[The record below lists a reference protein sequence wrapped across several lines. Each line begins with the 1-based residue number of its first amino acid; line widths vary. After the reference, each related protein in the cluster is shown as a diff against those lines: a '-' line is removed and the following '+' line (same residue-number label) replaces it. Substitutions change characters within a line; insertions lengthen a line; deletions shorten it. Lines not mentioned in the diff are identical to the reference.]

1 MKTQTN
7 LANRS
12 GSTRCLRS
20 ELPRLN
26 GSHEGAPR
34 RESGTTGSPVQFTR
48 TVLLTSGCSKRT
60 LPRLVCVVFSVT
72 TACSVSVA
80 VYVGALDSTKA
91 DEVCLPKATTVRG
104 LARNETRS
112 QTWDPIQYISIN
124 MFVVARRYEPTLAGG
139 QRTQAHL

>member
-1 MKTQTN
+1 MFMSPCTLASLVFVKTQTN
-7 LANRS
+7 LANRV

-34 RESGTTGSPVQFTR
+34 RESGTSGSPVQFTR
-48 TVLLTSGCSKRT
+48 TVLLTSCFPNNDVITITHT
-60 LPRLVCVVFSVT
+60 LDHK
-72 TACSVSVA
+72 CSVSVA
-80 VYVGALDSTKA
+80 VYVGALDSTRA

-112 QTWDPIQYISIN
+112 QTWDPIQYISIKSA
-124 MFVVARRYEPTLAGG
+124 FA
-139 QRTQAHL
+139 